1 MERPDPIRPDP
12 IQSSAWGQTD
22 EPRANPLACSKIM
35 GTMVRSLP
43 VRMIREILPGNI
55 ERRLS
60 GVS

>member
-1 MERPDPIRPDP
+1 MKRSGP
-12 IQSSAWGQTD
+12 IQSRPASEVKPTNVGQT
-22 EPRANPLACSKIM
+22 RWRVLRIM